1 MLSRSRLAYTPA
13 TRGLS
18 EGTAVSRSTMEA
30 SVTRRRT
37 SSRPEGPGRLPPG
50 QSGAV
55 LRQKLSISRPT
66 TDFAKENLFNVLTN
80 YMDLEDISAL
90 DLFSGT
96 GSISYEFASRG
107 AREIVSIEQNYKHYM
122 FIRRTAK
129 ELGFK
134 HIKIYKTDVFI
145 ACKKLKGR
153 KFDLIFA
160 DPPYKLDKID
170 DIPAAIFD
178 NELLAENG
186 IAIIEHPANTD
197 FSSHPRFSEH
207 RRYGSVNFS
216 LFR

>member
-1 MLSRSRLAYTPA
+1 MRIISGSH
-13 TRGLS
+13 RG
-18 EGTAVSRSTMEA
+18 
-30 SVTRRRT
+30 
-37 SSRPEGPGRLPPG
+37 
-50 QSGAV
+50 
-55 LRQKLSISRPT
+55 RQIFPDKSFSARPT

-134 HIKIYKTDVFI
+134 HIKIYKTD
-145 ACKKLKGR
+145 
-153 KFDLIFA
+153 LIFA

-207 RRYGSVNFS
+207 RQYGSVNFS

>member
-1 MLSRSRLAYTPA
+1 MRIISGSH
-13 TRGLS
+13 RG
-18 EGTAVSRSTMEA
+18 
-30 SVTRRRT
+30 
-37 SSRPEGPGRLPPG
+37 
-50 QSGAV
+50 
-55 LRQKLSISRPT
+55 RQIFPDKSFSARPT

-160 DPPYKLDKID
+160 DPPYMLDKID

-178 NELLAENG
+178 NELLSENG

-207 RRYGSVNFS
+207 RQYGSVNFS

>member
-1 MLSRSRLAYTPA
+1 MRIISGSH
-13 TRGLS
+13 RG
-18 EGTAVSRSTMEA
+18 
-30 SVTRRRT
+30 
-37 SSRPEGPGRLPPG
+37 
-50 QSGAV
+50 
-55 LRQKLSISRPT
+55 RQIFPDKSFSARPT

-96 GSISYEFASRG
+96 AGSVMNLLPVVPGRFLHRTELQTF
-107 AREIVSIEQNYKHYM
+107 M

-207 RRYGSVNFS
+207 RQYGSVNFS

>member
-1 MLSRSRLAYTPA
+1 MRIISGSH
-13 TRGLS
+13 RG
-18 EGTAVSRSTMEA
+18 
-30 SVTRRRT
+30 
-37 SSRPEGPGRLPPG
+37 
-50 QSGAV
+50 
-55 LRQKLSISRPT
+55 RQIFPDKSFSARPT
-66 TDFAKENLFNVLTN
+66 TDFAVASLSSNGR
-80 YMDLEDISAL
+80 MMEDISAL

-207 RRYGSVNFS
+207 RQYGSVNFS